1 MAVGRLP
8 NSIMRGLAVLAGL
21 FAVPTAA
28 EAPDLQMLQMLD
40 PGQWDIRLRDASR
53 PTESLCMRAG
63 RELIQLRHPHKA
75 CSQFVVEDK
84 SSEVTVQ
91 YTCHGQGYGRTHIR
105 RESDRLVQIESQG
118 IAGGAPFDFS
128 AEARRTGDCAS

>member
-8 NSIMRGLAVLAGL
+8 KGLICALAVLAGL
-21 FAVPTAA
+21 IAVPTAA
-28 EAPDLQMLQMLD
+28 EAPELRMLEMLD
-40 PGQWDIRLRDASR
+40 AGQWDIRPRDSSR
-53 PTESLCMRAG
+53 PAESLCMRAG
-63 RELIQLRHPHKA
+63 RDLIQLRHPHKV

-105 RESDRLVQIESQG
+105 RESDHLVQIETQG
-118 IAGGAPFDFS
+118 IAEGFPFDFA